1 MKKVLLTLSVIGMT
15 FLASCGGGKDAV
27 EATDAQETTTGSET
41 STEYVVNTAVSSTS
55 WKGGKIFEDTSKP
68 EEGHYGAVKLKSGTV
83 TVKDGVLESGSFVAD
98 QTTFESADLN
108 EDAESKGKLDGHLK
122 SADFLDVEKFPEAK
136 FEITGVKAITE
147 GDYNTEISGNL
158 DFRGVPKNITFK
170 ANVKEEGDKVTIK
183 SEEFKINRQ
192 DFGITFKGG
201 GGSIIKDDVLLQL
214 DVTADKKL

>member
-1 MKKVLLTLSVIGMT
+1 MKKVLLSLSLIGMV
-15 FLASCGGGKDAV
+15 FLASCGSKDTV
-27 EATDAQETTTGSET
+27 EATDAKETSTASET
-41 STEYVVNTAVSSTS
+41 ATEYVVNTAVSSTT
-55 WKGGKIFEDTSKP
+55 WKGGKMFDDTSKP
-68 EEGHYGAVKLKSGTV
+68 EEGHYGSVKLKSGSV
-83 TVKDGVLESGSFVAD
+83 MVKDGVLESGKFVAD

-108 EDAESKGKLDGHLK
+108 EDADTKAKLDGHLK
-122 SADFLDVEKFPEAK
+122 SEDFLDVAKFPEAT
-136 FEITGVKAITE
+136 FEITGVNQLDS

-201 GGSIIKDDVLLQL
+201 KGSIIKDDVILQI
-214 DVTADKKL
+214 DVTADKKQ